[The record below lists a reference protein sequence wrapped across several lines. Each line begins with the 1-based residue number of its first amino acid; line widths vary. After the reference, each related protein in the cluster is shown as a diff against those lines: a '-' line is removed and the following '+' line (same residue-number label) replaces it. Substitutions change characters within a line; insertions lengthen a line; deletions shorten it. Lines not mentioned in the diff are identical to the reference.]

1 MRDTRPVN
9 VAYQLAILLL
19 LTLSTGSLAWASTL
33 SACDGGDCTWMIT
46 VDGQLAMQGEYTAD
60 ADGNIMLAA
69 PVSGGGEGYTF
80 SIDTMSGNID
90 PALVFGIGATNTS
103 GAPKTFAFAFSL
115 PLGGLP
121 APIQTA
127 ATLGT
132 TLTASTS
139 AGGSVFPTSGL
150 GIIMDSQDIAF
161 SPSYAS
167 VDKGVDIGTG
177 LTIAPSPPFLPFTDV
192 KVENATGSISS
203 GGPFDLM
210 SVIVA
215 FGLTNNT
222 GVGFSGAVSQIAV
235 PEPAAFWLV
244 GPVLLGLVGI
254 ARRKA
259 TA

>member
-9 VAYQLAILLL
+9 VAYRLAILLL
-19 LTLSTGSLAWASTL
+19 LTLSTGSLAWAGTM
-33 SACDGGDCTWMIT
+33 SACGSGDCTWEIS
-46 VDGQLAMQGEYTAD
+46 VDGAPVMNGMYMAD
-60 ADGNIMLAA
+60 ADGNIILNS

-80 SIDTMSGNID
+80 SLDSMSGNID
-90 PALVFGIGATNTS
+90 PVLGFGLGATNTS
-103 GAPKTFAFAFSL
+103 GSLKTFAFAFSL

-121 APIQTA
+121 APINTA

-132 TLTASTS
+132 TLTAFTS
-139 AGGSVFPTSGL
+139 AGGSVFPTL
-150 GIIMDSQDIAF
+150 GGGRIMDSQDLVL
-161 SPSYAS
+161 SPFAS
-167 VDKGVDIGTG
+167 VDKGVDIGLG
-177 LTIAPSPPFLPFTDV
+177 LVIPSSSPPLTTV
-192 KVENATGSISS
+192 TNSENATGSIAS
-203 GGPFDLM
+203 GGPYDLM
-210 SVIVA
+210 SVVVA
-215 FGLTNNT
+215 FGLTDQT